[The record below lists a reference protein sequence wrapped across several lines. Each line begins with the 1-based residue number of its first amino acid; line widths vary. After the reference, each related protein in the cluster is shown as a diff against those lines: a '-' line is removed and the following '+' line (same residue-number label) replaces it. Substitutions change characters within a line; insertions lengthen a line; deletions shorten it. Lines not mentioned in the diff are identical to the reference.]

1 VSQRTALGWFL
12 AVALALLGLPGLPA
26 CSGSQERRSTKRVR
40 TERSV
45 KPKRASKRPRPR
57 RQRHARHGHQH
68 PHPHGGDSHHHHPH
82 PHPHLDGPD
91 GHHHPY

>member
-1 VSQRTALGWFL
+1 VSRKTALGWFL
-12 AVALALLGLPGLPA
+12 AVALALLFGLPTLPA
-26 CSGSQERRSTKRVR
+26 CSGTPEPRSSKRVR

-45 KPKRASKRPRPR
+45 KPKRPSKRPRR
-57 RQRHARHGHQH
+57 TRHARHTHQH
-68 PHPHGGDSHHHHPH
+68 PHPHANDSHHHHPH